1 MPNGNRRKE
10 KRPLGVMK
18 VVTLELFGRRGIC
31 QKVNHLARLILKIP
45 WLRLLNFGATSSKVG
60 RLNCFSQFPQVN
72 TNSDFTVALNNRDH
86 RSAPVG
92 RLGNFC
98 I

>member
-1 MPNGNRRKE
+1 MPNGNRRKQ

-45 WLRLLNFGATSSKVG
+45 WLRLFW
-60 RLNCFSQFPQVN
+60 
-72 TNSDFTVALNNRDH
+72 SDVLQ
-86 RSAPVG
+86 G
-92 RLGNFC
+92 G
-98 I
+98 